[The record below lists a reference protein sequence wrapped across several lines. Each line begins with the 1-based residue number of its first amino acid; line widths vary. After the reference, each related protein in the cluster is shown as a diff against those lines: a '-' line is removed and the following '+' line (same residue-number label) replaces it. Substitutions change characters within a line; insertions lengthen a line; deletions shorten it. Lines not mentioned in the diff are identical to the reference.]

1 MSHSTIMVNVAS
13 TKPRLS
19 CGWIFHPRLEH
30 GERLINNT
38 GEIINHLILDVVAE
52 LEVNMMWVRGVK

>member
-1 MSHSTIMVNVAS
+1 MDLPS
-13 TKPRLS
+13 
-19 CGWIFHPRLEH
+19 RLEH

-38 GEIINHLILDVVAE
+38 GEIINHLILDVVTE